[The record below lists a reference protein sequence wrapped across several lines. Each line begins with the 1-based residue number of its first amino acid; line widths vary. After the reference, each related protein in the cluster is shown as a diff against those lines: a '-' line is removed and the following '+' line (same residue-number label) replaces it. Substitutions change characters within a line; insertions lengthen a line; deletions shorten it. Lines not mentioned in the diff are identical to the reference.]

1 MPQRRRWMVTT
12 LIVASLA
19 LAGCAKTSSE
29 AELVGPAKLSPVAGG
44 GGLQQITLTDKA
56 VERLDLQMAA
66 ITQEGA
72 ELVIPY
78 AAVVYDADGKTWA
91 YTSPKALTYVRS
103 PITVARIAGDK
114 AYLAAGPAVGTNVVT
129 VATAEL
135 FGTEAGIGY

>member
-1 MPQRRRWMVTT
+1 MLQRRRWMATA

-29 AELVGPAKLSPVAGG
+29 AELVGPAKLAPVSGSD
-44 GGLQQITLTDKA
+44 GLQQVTLTAKA
-56 VERLDLQMAA
+56 VERLDLQMAPIA
-66 ITQEGA
+66 QEGT

-91 YTSPKALTYVRS
+91 YTSPKSLTYVRS

-114 AYLAAGPAVGTNVVT
+114 AFLSAGPAVGTNVVT

-135 FGTEAGIGY
+135 YGTEAGIGY